1 MKKVLVIHPNDS
13 STDFLKPI
21 YADIPNA
28 TVVRGGVTR
37 ADVDQEIIKHDR
49 IIMLGHGSPGGLFSI
64 GEFFGNSGGFIIS
77 HGTADL
83 LRDKECI
90 FIWCNADKFV
100 NEHNLKGLYSGM
112 FISEVGEA
120 EYCGTPSSQE
130 VVTESNDYFAN
141 ELGKVSNLDLNE
153 IHSYIKTNYGIL
165 AESNDVANYNNNR
178 IYLV

>member
-21 YADIPNA
+21 YANIPNA
-28 TVVRGGVTR
+28 TVIRGGMTR

-64 GEFFGNSGGFIIS
+64 GEFEGSYGFIIS

-100 NEHNLKGLYSGM
+100 KEHNLKGLYSGM

-120 EYCGTPSSQE
+120 FYCETPASQE

-153 IHSYIKTNYGIL
+153 IHNYIKTNYGIL

>member
-21 YADIPNA
+21 YANIPNA

-64 GEFFGNSGGFIIS
+64 GEFFGNGGGFIIS

-153 IHSYIKTNYGIL
+153 IHSYIKTNYGVL

-178 IYLV
+178 IYLA